1 MVLVLGARDGDTPR
15 VPKVEVGLGW
25 EGSCHRGCSLLGGD
39 ASSRRSPKGKMICNC
54 PESCLLAFSGSPF
67 TLAPDLLC
75 LETQEAVGGKAM
87 HYQVAQVSAA
97 SVSISLTLRLLCF
110 LCFLIKEF
118 CSLQDNLHILPTGGA
133 GKGLQ

>member
-1 MVLVLGARDGDTPR
+1 MWSWCQGEGWGHPQG
-15 VPKVEVGLGW
+15 PKGGSRAGLG
-25 EGSCHRGCSLLGGD
+25 GQLPSRVLTAGGD
-39 ASSRRSPKGKMICNC
+39 ASSRRSPKGKVICNC
-54 PESCLLAFSGSPF
+54 PKHCLLAFSGSPF

-75 LETQEAVGGKAM
+75 SETQEVVGGKAM

-97 SVSISLTLRLLCF
+97 SVSISLTLHLLCF

-118 CSLQDNLHILPTGGA
+118 YSLQDNLHILPTGGA